1 MKRVLWMA
9 VGAGVTI
16 FVVVKGKDIAR
27 RFTPQG
33 VADRATKIGRDLE
46 GRVFD
51 FFETVTESAAAREAE
66 LREALDME
74 PTQRS

>member
-9 VGAGVTI
+9 VGAGITV

-33 VADRATKIGRDLE
+33 VAEQATRMGRNLE
-46 GRVFD
+46 YRIND
-51 FFETVTESAAAREAE
+51 FFDTVTENAAAREAE
-66 LREALDME
+66 LREALDMD
-74 PTQRS
+74 PAPQR